1 MPENSLAKNKVNVS
15 TQQYLDI
22 AEIKD
27 DVVIMKDGTLRAV
40 LLVSSINFALKS
52 EDEQNAVINSYVM
65 FLNNLNFMLEIVI
78 QSRELDI
85 DNYLSYLKE
94 KEKQQINKLL
104 KIQTSEYIEYIKEL
118 TSIGKIMNKRFF
130 VVVPY
135 NPLSDKH
142 KSFFSLLGEAVKPAT
157 SIKLKEKSFIRYKDM
172 LDRRM
177 ESVIGGLESMGVSV
191 ARLDTQSLI
200 ELYYKTY
207 NPETAKNQN
216 LVDLQKLRVET
227 N

>member
-1 MPENSLAKNKVNVS
+1 MPTTKGKNKVSVS

-27 DVVIMKDGTLRAV
+27 DTIVMKDGTLRAV
-40 LLVSSINFALKS
+40 LLVSSINFSLKS
-52 EDEQNAVINSYVM
+52 EEEQNAVIDSYVR
-65 FLNNLNFMLEIVI
+65 FLNNLNFSLQIVI

-85 DNYLSYLKE
+85 DNYLEYLKE
-94 KEKQQINKLL
+94 KEKEQINKLL
-104 KIQTSEYIEYIKEL
+104 KAQTADYIEYIKEL
-118 TSIGKIMNKRFF
+118 TSLGKIMNKRFY

-142 KSFFSLLGEAVKPAT
+142 KSFFKLISDALRPAT
-157 SIKLKEKSFIRYKDM
+157 IIKLKEKTFKKYQEM
-172 LDRRM
+172 LERRID
-177 ESVIGGLESMGVSV
+177 SVAGGLESMGVAV

-207 NPETAKNQN
+207 NPETSKNQS
-216 LVDLQKLRVET
+216 LVDLDKIRVEK
-227 N
+227 